1 MSSVFA
7 RACVPA
13 RVGPSRVSE
22 RVSERVSARRS
33 SVRSPCDLRSS
44 RRAVVGRATSGDGED
59 GSSPR
64 ERSAAASSLD
74 ALDKL
79 FSSMDEAESSSSG
92 PARADDPFASIDD
105 DHEGASTRR
114 TSSSSASSSS
124 SSFEGSRRAREGRT
138 ELDDFFDVGMRFE
151 GGKTLLKA
159 LTGGSALGT
168 DLGAL
173 RVGQLAV
180 VSIDKPSL
188 ALWESQAYEVRRA
201 YYQRRGDELGSD
213 RSDVR
218 ALGDAP
224 PARASDAADDEW
236 VLMVELFSPE
246 YHATPVRVRPEEVG
260 LKTVGA
266 EIGDALKIAV
276 PVAFFWASVS
286 AAFIITSSRG

>member
-1 MSSVFA
+1 M
-7 RACVPA
+7 
-13 RVGPSRVSE
+13 
-22 RVSERVSARRS
+22 
-33 SVRSPCDLRSS
+33 
-44 RRAVVGRATSGDGED
+44 VGRATSGDGED

-79 FSSMDEAESSSSG
+79 FSSMDETEASASAG
-92 PARADDPFASIDD
+92 PARANDPFASLDD
-105 DHEGASTRR
+105 DDEGASTRR

-124 SSFEGSRRAREGRT
+124 SSSFEGTRRAREGRT
-138 ELDDFFDVGMRFE
+138 ELDDFLDVGMRFE

-168 DLGAL
+168 DLGAV

-180 VSIDKPSL
+180 VSLDKPSL
-188 ALWESQAYEVRRA
+188 ELWESQAYEVRRA
-201 YYQRRGDELGSD
+201 YYQRRGDELGSS
-213 RSDVR
+213 RVDVR

-236 VLMVELFSPE
+236 VLVVELFSPD

-276 PVAFFWASVS
+276 PVALFWASVS

>member
-1 MSSVFA
+1 M
-7 RACVPA
+7 
-13 RVGPSRVSE
+13 
-22 RVSERVSARRS
+22 
-33 SVRSPCDLRSS
+33 
-44 RRAVVGRATSGDGED
+44 VGRATSGDGED

-79 FSSMDEAESSSSG
+79 FSSMDEAEASASAG
-92 PARADDPFASIDD
+92 FARANDPFASLDD
-105 DHEGASTRR
+105 DDEGASTRR

-124 SSFEGSRRAREGRT
+124 SSSFEGTRRAREGRT
-138 ELDDFFDVGMRFE
+138 ELDDFLDVGMRFE

-168 DLGAL
+168 DLGAV

-180 VSIDKPSL
+180 VSLDKPSL
-188 ALWESQAYEVRRA
+188 ELWESQAYEVRRA
-201 YYQRRGDELGSD
+201 YYQRRGDELGSS
-213 RSDVR
+213 RVDVR

-224 PARASDAADDEW
+224 PARASDATDDEW
-236 VLMVELFSPE
+236 VLMVELFSPD